1 MSEQFPKTRPNYL
14 YVILS
19 VALVLLLLG
28 IFGLAVIQTQQ
39 LASYFKEQVNIL
51 IELENDTDEAQKETL
66 TKYLRNT
73 RYLKDSTI
81 TFISKEEGAKLL
93 SEEFGEDF
101 LDMDMPNPLYDIFS
115 FNVKA
120 NYLNRDSLTEARRSI
135 KGFPFVNDVYYQE
148 TFVNE
153 IARNLQQVGFIALG
167 ISLIFVIIAVTLIH
181 NTIRLALY
189 ANRFIIKNM
198 QLVGASWSFISR
210 PYLVRSGWHGL
221 LSALIAIAIL
231 TLLLLFLTNEI
242 SQISILDY
250 GWKVGLLFIGLIVL
264 GMLINIVSTYYVVNK
279 YLQMRVDDLY

>member
-19 VALVLLLLG
+19 VASVLLLLG
-28 IFGLAVIQTQQ
+28 IFGLALIQTQQ
-39 LASYFKEQVNIL
+39 LADYFKEQVNIL
-51 IELENDTDEAQKETL
+51 IELENNIAGEQKAIL
-66 TKYLRNT
+66 KKYLQRT
-73 RYLKDSTI
+73 SYLRDSTI
-81 TFISKEEGAKLL
+81 EFVSKEKGAELL

-120 NYLNRDSLTEARRSI
+120 NYLNRDSLMRIRRSI
-135 KGFPFVNDVYYQE
+135 KTFPFVNDVYYQE

-153 IARNLQQVGFIALG
+153 IARNLQQVGYIALG
-167 ISLIFVIIAVTLIH
+167 VSLIFIIIAITLIH

-198 QLVGASWSFISR
+198 QLVGASWEFISR
-210 PYLVRSGWHGL
+210 PYLLRSGLHGL
-221 LSALIAIAIL
+221 LSALVAIAML
-231 TLLLLFLTNEI
+231 TILLLLLNNEI
-242 SQISILDY
+242 DQISILDY
-250 GWKVGLLFIGLIVL
+250 SWKVGILFLGLLLLGVLITTL
-264 GMLINIVSTYYVVNK
+264 STYYVVNK